1 MNAKGFTL
9 IETIVVLMLAGV
21 LAAVAGVGIVAGA
34 RSFVDAREASELAQ
48 EAQLAMDRLTRE
60 IVELVDIPASSSSTL
75 LVVRNVGG
83 GGTAQ
88 FNRSIQYVA
97 NVGQIRIAD
106 GTGGAAN
113 GDTLIDNV
121 TAFSLAYLRQQEDSI
136 NLTSASS
143 WASDADSRLLAAID
157 VTFTLTAP
165 GGTTRTFTN
174 RIVPRNNEN
183 RGGNTEDVSP
193 PSLARYD
200 VCFVATAAAGDG
212 GHPVVVQLREFR
224 DRLLLPWGGGRALVR
239 AYYAV
244 GPGMARVIAAHE
256 PLRAATLAVLTPVAA
271 LAGMAVHAPGWLVAC
286 VVLSVL
292 LVAVAGR
299 ALRRGRA
306 AAHADIGTTMGTDR
320 YGTGTARNAGQR
332 GAVLLSA
339 IVTIVAFS
347 VLAATMVPMMTGSM
361 MGEIAAVQG
370 DQAYYLAESGFGA
383 AGSMFLAA
391 GDEQARKD
399 LLETMDGSTYTF
411 TGNAG
416 SFTLEVEPYWYEVTG
431 KTGTTLTTRAYGTP
445 PALPSGQAGRL
456 RIGTGSTMYAYSSIG
471 ISGDTVTFT
480 LTGTTGNVPTGTDV
494 YLTAN
499 PSASATVTE
508 RGNLTLVTSHAA
520 AFPDVNGMFT
530 IRDTTNGHTG
540 RVSYV
545 YRRKSGNTL
554 EDVRL
559 VEGQGIT
566 WSNIVVS
573 SSAEITLEAYLR
585 LHSTGTAASGTT
597 REVVYNVP
605 IGWILGGGN
614 FSKEQYQDTFDSLNA
629 WFTGGSEEGQL
640 GSHAISNGAL
650 HVTGMLTAATSAI
663 GNLFS
668 WFTGSNQW
676 STLFFNWGATNVNL
690 ARGWLDTEGNSS
702 YDLQFKT
709 QVASQSTEGQYFGG
723 VLFRGR
729 NNGASDLDGFGLSL
743 VRFRLE
749 QDYVIILG
757 WGSWYLPGDIPSS
770 LIPGYNSVSDPGPLF
785 TTSDQTITTSGWFT
799 RERSRLS
806 RPAILLW
813 ERRNGNF
820 NWLAYKLLGQSSGII
835 TYNSSGPTYS
845 LKDWSS
851 LLVRL
856 VEGQELAFR
865 NGGGANGSGG
875 TLRINYGDEITTTS
889 GAKARVIGQPIV
901 TSGDWSSGTAQGTL
915 VLTNVDTGTSGSFGS
930 GQAIRVDNVQHAE
943 INTTGVGSK
952 TNFIRVYYGD
962 NNTSSS
968 TTGDATP
975 YNPTSPGANTSY
987 TTSQRIR
994 NPRITTTDGK
1004 LNWIP
1009 DDYEQ
1014 WTSST
1019 DYFSLVQ
1026 WDGVNTAVSGVAS
1039 LGERLNST
1047 NLTNTIV
1054 RSTNL
1059 LSPTYD
1065 ASDPDYTPQEGI
1077 SIVTSGPTGDNFYFD
1092 DFGLQ
1097 LDLRGGKGFLPP
1109 IQQ

>member
-9 IETIVVLMLAGV
+9 IETIVVLVLTGL
-21 LAAVAGVGIVAGA
+21 LAAVAGVGISTGA
-34 RSFVDAREASELAQ
+34 RSFVAAREASELAQ

-60 IVELVDIPASSSSTL
+60 IMELVDIPANSSATL
-75 LVVRNVGG
+75 LVVRNVGAQ
-83 GGTAQ
+83 GTAQ

-97 NVGQIRIAD
+97 NAQAIRIAD

-121 TAFSLAYLRQQEDSI
+121 TAFSLTYWQED
-136 NLTSASS
+136 TATTT
-143 WASDADSRLLAAID
+143 WASTTDARQLSAID
-157 VTFTLTAP
+157 IDFTLTAP
-165 GGTTRTFTN
+165 GGTTRRFVN

-183 RGGNTEDVSP
+183 RGGASPNSAP

-212 GHPVVVQLREFR
+212 DHPVVVQLREFR
-224 DRLLLPWGGGRALVR
+224 DRLLLPWSGGRALVR

-244 GPGMARVIAAHE
+244 GPDMARVVAAHE

-271 LAGMAVHAPGWLVAC
+271 LAGLAVHAPGWLAAC
-286 VVLSVL
+286 VVLSAL

-299 ALRRGRA
+299 ALRRGHA
-306 AAHADIGTTMGTDR
+306 AAHADSGTAMGATRNVTGTT
-320 YGTGTARNAGQR
+320 RNAGQR

-391 GDEQARKD
+391 GDEQARKN
-399 LLETMDGSTYTF
+399 LLETMDGSTYTLA
-411 TGNAG
+411 GNAG
-416 SFTLEVEPYWYEVTG
+416 SFTLGVEPYWYEVTG
-431 KTGTTLTTRAYGTP
+431 NTGTTLTTRAYGTP
-445 PALPSGQAGRL
+445 PTLPANTSG
-456 RIGTGSTMYAYSSIG
+456 RIRAGTGGTFYAYSNISV
-471 ISGDTVTFT
+471 SGDTVTFT
-480 LTGTTGNVPTGTDV
+480 LTSTPSPLIASGTDIF
-494 YLTAN
+494 LSAQ
-499 PSASATVTE
+499 PSANQTVTE
-508 RGNLTLVTSHAA
+508 RGNLALTASNAA
-520 AFPDVNGMFT
+520 AFPTVNGMFT
-530 IRDTTNGHTG
+530 IRDGTTHTG
-540 RVSYV
+540 RVAYV
-545 YRRKSGNTL
+545 YRRKNGSTL

-559 VEGQGIT
+559 VEGQGAT
-566 WSNIVVS
+566 WSSLALTPDAN
-573 SSAEITLEAYLR
+573 ITLEAYLR
-585 LHSTGTAASGTT
+585 LHSTGTPPGGLP
-597 REVVYNVP
+597 REIIYNVP

-614 FSKEQYQDTFDSLNA
+614 FSKEKYQDTFDNLNA
-629 WFTGGSEEGQL
+629 WYTGSASEGHL
-640 GSHAISNGAL
+640 GTHAISSGAL
-650 HVTGMLTAATSAI
+650 RVTSMQAAATTGLA
-663 GNLFS
+663 NLYN

-676 STLFFNWGATNVNL
+676 STLFFNWGYTSANL
-690 ARGWLDTEGNSS
+690 AQGWADAEGNSS
-702 YDLQFKT
+702 YDLQFKA
-709 QVASQSTEGQYFGG
+709 QVANQSTAGQYFGG
-723 VLFRGR
+723 LLFRGR
-729 NNGASDLDGFGLSL
+729 NSGSDDLDGYGISF

-749 QDYVIILG
+749 QDYVILFG

-785 TTSDQTITTSGWFT
+785 TSSDQTITTSGFLY

-806 RPAILLW
+806 QPAIMLW

-820 NWLAYKLLGQSSGII
+820 RWLAYKLLGQASGII

-845 LKDWSS
+845 LKDWSTM
-851 LLVRL
+851 LTRL
-856 VEGQELAFR
+856 VEGQELSFR
-865 NGGGANGSGG
+865 NGGGASGG
-875 TLRINYGDEITTTS
+875 TTLRINYGDEITTTS
-889 GAKARVIGQPIV
+889 GAKARVIGPPIV
-901 TSGDWSSGTAQGTL
+901 TSGDWASGTAQGTL
-915 VLTNVDTGTSGSFGS
+915 VLTNVDTSNGSFGS
-930 GQAIRVDNVQHAE
+930 GQAIKVDNVQHAV
-943 INTTGVGSK
+943 ISTTGVGSK
-952 TNFIRVYYGD
+952 ANFIRVYYAD
-962 NNTSSS
+962 NTTSSS

-975 YNPTSPGANTSY
+975 FNPTSPGANTSY

-994 NPRITTTDGK
+994 NPRLTSSDGT

-1014 WTSST
+1014 WTAST
-1019 DYFSLVQ
+1019 DHFSLVQ
-1026 WDGVNTAVSGVAS
+1026 WDGVNSVTGLSA

-1047 NLTNTIV
+1047 NLANTII
-1054 RSTNL
+1054 RSSNL
-1059 LSPTYD
+1059 LSPAYD
-1065 ASDPDYTPQEGI
+1065 ASNPVYSPAEGI
-1077 SIVTSGPTGDNFYFD
+1077 AIVTSGPTGTNFYFD

>member
-1 MNAKGFTL
+1 MNDKGFTL
-9 IETIVVLMLAGV
+9 IETIVVLVLTGM
-21 LAAVAGVGIVAGA
+21 LAAVAGVGIATGA
-34 RSFVDAREASELAQ
+34 RGFVAAREASEMAQ
-48 EAQLAMDRLTRE
+48 EAQLAMDRLSRD
-60 IVELVDIPASSSSTL
+60 IMELVDIPANSSSTL
-75 LVVRNVGG
+75 LVLRNVGAR
-83 GGTAQ
+83 GTAQ
-88 FNRSIQYVA
+88 FDRSIQYVA
-97 NVGQIRIAD
+97 DARAIRIAD

-121 TAFSLAYLRQQEDSI
+121 TNFSFAYLRQQEDGTQLI
-136 NLTSASS
+136 SS
-143 WASDADSRLLAAID
+143 STWASDADSRLLAAVD

-165 GGTTRTFTN
+165 GGTSHVFTN

-183 RGGNTEDVSP
+183 RGGNVESVRP

-200 VCFVATAAAGDG
+200 VCFVATAAAGYGD
-212 GHPVVVQLREFR
+212 HPVVVQLREFR
-224 DRLLLPWGGGRALVR
+224 DRLLLPWSGGRALVR

-244 GPGMARVIAAHE
+244 GPDMARVVAAHE

-271 LAGMAVHAPGWLVAC
+271 LAGLAVHAPGWLAAM
-286 VVLSVL
+286 VVLAVL
-292 LVAVAGR
+292 LAGAALR
-299 ALRRGRA
+299 ALRPRGQDDEA
-306 AAHADIGTTMGTDR
+306 SPATHSD
-320 YGTGTARNAGQR
+320 GQR

-391 GDEQARKD
+391 GTEQARKD

-411 TGNAG
+411 AGNAG
-416 SFTLEVEPYWYEVTG
+416 SFTLAIEPYWFEVTA
-431 KTGTTLTTRAYGTP
+431 KNSNTLTTKVYGHP
-445 PALPSGQAGRL
+445 PTLPTSRPGRL
-456 RIGTGSTMYAYSSIG
+456 RIGTGSIVYPYSTIG
-471 ISGDTVTFT
+471 VSGDAVTFT
-480 LTGTTGNVPTGTDV
+480 LTGTTATVPAGTDV
-494 YLTAN
+494 YLTGN
-499 PSASATVTE
+499 PSASGTVTE
-508 RGNLTLVTSHAA
+508 RGNLTLTTDHAA

-530 IRDTTNGHTG
+530 IRDASTGQTG
-540 RVSYV
+540 RISYV
-545 YRRKSGNTL
+545 YRRKNGSTL

-559 VEGQGIT
+559 VEGQGVS
-566 WSNIVVS
+566 WSNISLTTASEV
-573 SSAEITLEAYLR
+573 TLEAYLR
-585 LHSTGTAASGTT
+585 LHSTGRAPGGLT

-614 FSKEQYQDTFDSLNA
+614 FSKEQYQDTFDTLNA
-629 WFTGGSEEGQL
+629 WFTGGSSQGQL
-640 GSHAISNGAL
+640 GSHAISSGSL
-650 HVTGMLTAATSAI
+650 RITGMQTAATSAL

-668 WFTGSNQW
+668 WFGGSNQW
-676 STLFFNWGATNVNL
+676 STLFFNYGVTNISFGA
-690 ARGWLDTEGNSS
+690 GWLDTLGNSS
-702 YDLQFKT
+702 YDMQFKT
-709 QVASQSTEGQYFGG
+709 QVANQGNEGQYFGG

-729 NNGASDLDGFGLSL
+729 NYGNSDLDGYGLSF

-749 QDYVIILG
+749 QDMLLFITG
-757 WGSWYLPGDIPSS
+757 PWYLPGDVPAS
-770 LIPGYNSVSDPGPLF
+770 LIPGYQSVDNPGPLF
-785 TTSDQTITTSGWFT
+785 PSTYQTITIGNILLGS
-799 RERSRLS
+799 RSRLS
-806 RPAILLW
+806 QPAILLW

-835 TYNSSGPTYS
+835 TYNGSGPTYS

-851 LLVRL
+851 LLLRL
-856 VEGQELAFR
+856 VEGQEVSFR
-865 NGGGANGSGG
+865 NGGGTDGAGG
-875 TLRINYGDEITTTS
+875 TLRINYGDAISTTS
-889 GAKARVIGQPIV
+889 GATARVIGQPIV
-901 TSGDWSSGTAQGTL
+901 TDGDWASGSAQGTL
-915 VLTNVDTGTSGSFGS
+915 VLTNVDTSQGTFGN
-930 GQAIRVDNVQHAE
+930 GQALKVNNVQHAVLSAA
-943 INTTGVGSK
+943 GVGGK

-994 NPRITTTDGK
+994 NPRITTSASDK

-1014 WTSST
+1014 WTSAT
-1019 DYFSLVQ
+1019 DFFSLVQ
-1026 WDGVNTAVSGVAS
+1026 WDGVNTSVSGVTS
-1039 LGERLNST
+1039 LGERLNNT
-1047 NLTNTIV
+1047 NLSNTIV

-1065 ASDPDYTPQEGI
+1065 ASNPDYTPQEGI
-1077 SIVTSGPTGDNFYFD
+1077 AIVTSGPTGDNFYFD

-1097 LDLRGGKGFLPP
+1097 LDVRGGKGFLPP